1 LGEGFEAC
9 GLVEAM
15 GLALKENATET
26 LAGEEGGGFVGGSF
40 LRKRNAKEKPG
51 LLIGVLR
58 QKIVKNG
65 LRSPRTNGLGAVWAG
80 EFSEAGKDQFEVVGD
95 FGDGTDS
102 AAGGADRITLAE
114 GNGGGDA
121 LDPIDAGAVH
131 AFEEL
136 AGIGAEGFG
145 VAALAFGVKSIEGER
160 GFA

>member
-9 GLVEAM
+9 GLVEPM

-51 LLIGVLR
+51 LLIGVLG
-58 QKIVKNG
+58 KKVMEDG
-65 LRSPRTNGLGAVWAG
+65 LGGPGTDGLGAVGAG
-80 EFSEAGKDQFEVVGD
+80 EFSEAGKDKFEVVGD
-95 FGDGTDS
+95 LGDGTDGTP
-102 AAGGADRITLAE
+102 GGADGVTLAE
-114 GNGGGDA
+114 GNGGRDT

-145 VAALAFGVKSIEGER
+145 VAALAFGVKSVEGE
-160 GFA
+160 

>member
-1 LGEGFEAC
+1 MGEGFEAC
-9 GLVEAM
+9 GFVEAM
-15 GLALKENATET
+15 GLALKKNATET

-40 LRKRNAKEKPG
+40 LRKGDTKEKPSF
-51 LLIGVLR
+51 LIGVLG

-95 FGDGTDS
+95 FGDGTNG
-102 AAGGADRITLAE
+102 ATRGADGVTLAE
-114 GNGGGDA
+114 GNGWGDT

-145 VAALAFGVKSIEGER
+145 VAALAFGVKSIEGE
-160 GFA
+160 GGLA

>member
-1 LGEGFEAC
+1 MGEGFES
-9 GLVEAM
+9 GGFVEAM

-26 LAGEEGGGFVGGSF
+26 LAGEKGGGFVGGSF

-58 QKIVKNG
+58 EKILEDRLG
-65 LRSPRTNGLGAVWAG
+65 GPGADGLGAVGTG
-80 EFSEAGKDQFEVVGD
+80 EFSEAGKDKFEVVGD
-95 FGDGTDS
+95 FGDGTDG

-114 GNGGGDA
+114 GDGWGDA

-145 VAALAFGVKSIEGER
+145 VAALAFGVKSIEGE
-160 GFA
+160 